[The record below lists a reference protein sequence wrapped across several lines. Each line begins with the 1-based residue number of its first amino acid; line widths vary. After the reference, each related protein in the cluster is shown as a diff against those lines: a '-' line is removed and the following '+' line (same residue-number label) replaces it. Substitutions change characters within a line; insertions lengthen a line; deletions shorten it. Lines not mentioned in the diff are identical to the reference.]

1 MRFYLGCA
9 VPMAMVWYVGVGA
22 GILLGQ
28 FIPSSWEIEFAI
40 PLMFLGLLVLSTF
53 NGPGV
58 VAAVIGG
65 TVAVIGRDWPSGS
78 GLLLGA
84 VLGVAVAGV
93 LDLLLDDSDD
103 SDASDGSGG
112 RLEEAR

>member
-1 MRFYLGCA
+1 MATVWYLG
-9 VPMAMVWYVGVGA
+9 VGS

-28 FIPSSWEIEFAI
+28 FIPAAWEIEFAI

-53 NGPGV
+53 NLPGV
-58 VAAVIGG
+58 IAAVIGG
-65 TVAVIGRDWPSGS
+65 TVAVIGRGWPSGT

-93 LDLLLDDSDD
+93 LDGLLDDSAANPADV
-103 SDASDGSGG
+103 STGG
-112 RLEEAR
+112 DLEEKS